1 MTVDDTRSGLQQAL
15 DALTGAAQ
23 SQEAP
28 AVIAAPSASAKG
40 IGSIEGIG
48 TIGGIESVDIEPVS
62 EAPTVRLSG
71 PVDETW
77 LELWY
82 QPKIDLR
89 QKCLAGAEALA
100 RLRHPEHGVLSPDSY
115 VSSADED
122 SLARLFERAIL
133 TTLSDWS
140 AFGDA
145 GFNLRLAINVPVQL
159 LFKSPLPK
167 LVRENCPKSE
177 LWPGLIVEVTEDQF
191 VRDAKCAREIA
202 AELRANGVAIAIDDF
217 GAGYSSFATMR
228 ELAFAELKIAKTFVA
243 SCAADATKSAIC
255 QTAVDLAHRFGS
267 TAVAGGIDNVADLQA
282 LQILECDFG
291 QGTLLAPPMTKER
304 FIELLQRRLNKG
316 PAPQASL
323 AEPSA
328 TRLSA

>member
-23 SQEAP
+23 SPEAS
-28 AVIAAPSASAKG
+28 AVVAAPSASAEGIGG
-40 IGSIEGIG
+40 IGSIE
-48 TIGGIESVDIEPVS
+48 SVDTEPVP

-77 LELWY
+77 VELWY

-100 RLRHPEHGVLSPDSY
+100 RIRHPEHGVLSPESY

-122 SLARLFERAIL
+122 SLARVFERAIL

-145 GFNLRLAINVPVQL
+145 GFNLRLAINVPVPL
-159 LFKSPLPK
+159 LFKFPLPK

-177 LWPGLIVEVTEDQF
+177 QWPGLIVAVTEDQF
-191 VRDAKCAREIA
+191 VRDAKGAREIA

-267 TAVAGGIDNVADLQA
+267 TAVADGIDNIADLQA

-304 FIELLQRRLNKG
+304 FIALLQRRLNKG
-316 PAPQASL
+316 PAPQASPV
-323 AEPSA
+323 EPSA